1 MDFRKQYES
10 LQFKDDFM
18 FGAVMRDI
26 HIAKKVLCVILAE
39 EIPDI
44 EYCEIQKVVKNSVAS
59 HGVRYDV
66 YIKTPDG
73 TKVYNIEMQ
82 TTNHYLQ
89 KRSRYYLSSSDIDFL
104 SEGKPYTG
112 LPQTYIIFICPFDLF
127 GRNKAVYKFENYCV
141 EENIPLCDES
151 YHIFVNTAG
160 TTPRKE
166 LQNLMDYINTNIP
179 NDDLTAA
186 IQNKVRET
194 RHDDMLF
201 STYLHQQQEQLLA
214 EAKGRAEGR
223 IEGVLKTLVQLVK
236 DGILTLSE
244 AAKRADMT
252 TDDFKLKTGLV
263 S

>member
-1 MDFRKQYES
+1 
-10 LQFKDDFM
+10 
-18 FGAVMRDI
+18 
-26 HIAKKVLCVILAE
+26 
-39 EIPDI
+39 
-44 EYCEIQKVVKNSVAS
+44 
-59 HGVRYDV
+59 
-66 YIKTPDG
+66 
-73 TKVYNIEMQ
+73 
-82 TTNHYLQ
+82 
-89 KRSRYYLSSSDIDFL
+89 
-104 SEGKPYTG
+104 
-112 LPQTYIIFICPFDLF
+112 
-127 GRNKAVYKFENYCV
+127 
-141 EENIPLCDES
+141 
-151 YHIFVNTAG
+151 
-160 TTPRKE
+160 
-166 LQNLMDYINTNIP
+166 MDYINTNIP